1 MGDSSVVEFLRDLSI
16 IIAVGVGGIS
26 LFILTV
32 AALVLYKK
40 LNRTLSALQGTAENA
55 QEASRALLDNVI
67 KPVTGNAAA
76 SHGAGRAAGFLFGF
90 MRKRGSKGKAK

>member
-16 IIAVGVGGIS
+16 IIAVGVSSVS
-26 LFILTV
+26 LLILTV
-32 AALVLYKK
+32 AALALYKK
-40 LNRTLSALQGTAENA
+40 LSRTLNALQGTAQNV
-55 QEASRALLDNVI
+55 QEGSRALLDNVI

-90 MRKRGSKGKAK
+90 IRKRGSKGNAK